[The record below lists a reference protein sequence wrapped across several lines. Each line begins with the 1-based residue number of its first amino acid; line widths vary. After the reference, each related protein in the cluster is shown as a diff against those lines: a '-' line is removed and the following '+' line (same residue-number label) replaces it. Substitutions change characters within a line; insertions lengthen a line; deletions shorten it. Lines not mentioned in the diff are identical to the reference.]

1 MTQPDEENVGVVW
14 IRTEPDITGT
24 YRLKIEIDEDRG
36 QFLTAEEARAYG
48 EYVLGQT
55 VLAHYD
61 SLVFRQLTAGTK
73 DPRAAADVIQ
83 DLRKD
88 RVPAQSPLPL
98 ALRPGVNI
106 QGKPFMTVVIDGK
119 DVGQWSIPDAREHA
133 LRILE
138 GVQRAD
144 LDEQYRRTLVSLVG
158 LDDAVARS
166 AVEGLTTH
174 DGE

>member
-1 MTQPDEENVGVVW
+1 VTQPDEENVGTIW
-14 IRTEPDITGT
+14 IRTEPDLTGT
-24 YRLKIEIDEDRG
+24 YRLKIEINDDRG
-36 QFLTAEEARAYG
+36 QFLTADEARAYG
-48 EYVLGQT
+48 EYVLAQT
-55 VLAHYD
+55 VLADYD
-61 SLVFRQLTAGTK
+61 SMVFRQLTAGSK

-88 RVPAQSPLPL
+88 RVPARSPLSL
-98 ALRPGVNI
+98 ALRPGVNM

-158 LDDAVARS
+158 LDDATARR
-166 AVEGLTTH
+166 AVEGLATYG
-174 DGE
+174 DE